1 MYKIDFLWEK
11 TRPKSVVLQSRKK
24 LLDIRKKNSSSFCTD
39 MTFGTV
45 YGKFLKINES
55 LDI

>member
-45 YGKFLKINES
+45 YGKFFKINES